1 MTKFKD
7 FGAGPDTT
15 NVEAATFMLHGE
27 TFECIKA
34 VQGKVLLQLV
44 SDSGSNDPVLQSAT
58 IDKFFSHVLTEESLE
73 RFNALLTDKYKIVTV
88 ETLGE
93 ITGWLIEQYSDRP
106 EEQPEA

>member
-7 FGAGPDTT
+7 FGAGTDTT
-15 NVEAATFMLHGE
+15 TSEAITFQIHGE

-34 VQGKVLLQLV
+34 VQGRVLLQLV
-44 SDSGSNDPVLQSAT
+44 ADSGSNDPVVQSAI
-58 IDKFFSHVLTEESLE
+58 IDKFFSHVLVEESLE
-73 RFNALLTDKYKIVTV
+73 RFNILLTDKYKIVTV

-106 EEQPEA
+106 EEQPED

>member
-1 MTKFKD
+1 MAKFKD
-7 FGAGPDTT
+7 FGAGPDTSNT
-15 NVEAATFMLHGE
+15 EPITFQLHGE

-34 VQGKVLLQLV
+34 VQGKVLLDLV
-44 SDSGSNDPVLQSAT
+44 ADSGSNDPVVQSAT
-58 IDKFFSHVLTEESLE
+58 IDTFFTHVLAEESLG

>member
-1 MTKFKD
+1 MAKFKD

-15 NVEAATFMLHGE
+15 TVEAPTFQIHGE

-44 SDSGSNDPVLQSAT
+44 ADSGSSDPVVQSAI
-58 IDKFFSHVLTEESLE
+58 IDKFFSHVLTEESLG
-73 RFNALLTDKYKIVTV
+73 RFNTLLTDKYKIVTV

-93 ITGWLIEQYSDRP
+93 ITGWLIEEYSERP

>member
-15 NVEAATFMLHGE
+15 TSEKITFQIHGE

-44 SDSGSNDPVLQSAT
+44 ADSGSNDPVIQSAT
-58 IDKFFSHVLTEESLE
+58 IDKFFSHVLVEESLE
-73 RFNALLTDKYKIVTV
+73 RFNTLLTDKYKIVTV